1 MERKHT
7 WEFICFA
14 MQLTGLYINR
24 VEANNR
30 SINKPTHFIINSTLR
45 GRIHL
50 KKGSWGNE
58 GIQKGACFVF
68 FLGKGGGVERNKTIF
83 KDCFLFKEKQRT
95 GVNTN
100 VKH

>member
-30 SINKPTHFIINSTLR
+30 SINKLTNFIINSTLR

-50 KKGSWGNE
+50 EKGFWGREQKKRE
-58 GIQKGACFVF
+58 LVF
-68 FLGKGGGVERNKTIF
+68 FSWEGGGGGGT
-83 KDCFLFKEKQRT
+83 
-95 GVNTN
+95 
-100 VKH
+100 

>member
-1 MERKHT
+1 MERKLT

-30 SINKPTHFIINSTLR
+30 SINKLTNFIINSTLR

-50 KKGSWGNE
+50 EKGFGGREQKKGSL
-58 GIQKGACFVF
+58 F
-68 FLGKGGGVERNKTIF
+68 FFSWEGGGGGT
-83 KDCFLFKEKQRT
+83 
-95 GVNTN
+95 
-100 VKH
+100 